1 MKTTTLAF
9 TIATLVSLALPLSAR
24 ADSEL
29 STYQALGEKPGLVKI
44 MDDFMGNL
52 LADARTRPFFEK
64 ADQTRIKEQLVIQ
77 FCAVLGG
84 PCTYEGAP
92 MGPLHASL
100 GIRQEHFNA
109 LVEDLQL
116 AMDKQGVPFRAQ
128 NKLLA
133 KLAPMHREIITR

>member
-1 MKTTTLAF
+1 MCKIF
-9 TIATLVSLALPLSAR
+9 YHYGSY
-24 ADSEL
+24 SEL
-29 STYQALGEKPGLVKI
+29 STYPLPSEKPGLVKI

-64 ADQTRIKEQLVIQ
+64 ADQARIKEQLVIQ

-84 PCTYEGAP
+84 PCTYESAP

-100 GIRQEHFNA
+100 GIQQEHFNA

-116 AMDKQGVPFRAQ
+116 AMDKQGVPSGRRTRRS
-128 NKLLA
+128 LA
-133 KLAPMHREIITR
+133 GFNGADAGDVTR